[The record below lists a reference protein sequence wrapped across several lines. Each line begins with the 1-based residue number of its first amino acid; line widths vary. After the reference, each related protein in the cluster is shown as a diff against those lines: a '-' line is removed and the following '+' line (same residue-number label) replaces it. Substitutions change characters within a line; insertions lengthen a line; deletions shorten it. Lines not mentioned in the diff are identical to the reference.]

1 MDEQKKEENNVV
13 YDKNIQFVDIE
24 RICGLYIRF
33 RKYGISRY

>member
-1 MDEQKKEENNVV
+1 MKRKKEEKINVV

-33 RKYGISRY
+33 RNYVISRY